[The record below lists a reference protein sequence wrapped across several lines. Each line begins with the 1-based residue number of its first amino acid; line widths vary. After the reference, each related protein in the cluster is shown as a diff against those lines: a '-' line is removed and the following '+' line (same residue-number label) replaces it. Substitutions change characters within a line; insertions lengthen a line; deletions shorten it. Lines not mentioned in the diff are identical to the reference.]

1 MAERKAN
8 VERLVVGTGGASL
21 RTSQSRVR
29 REVTWEE
36 ARDPGHPRGGT
47 WHGNP
52 AQKGYSQE
60 TNVMGCIWLP
70 RDNGLQRAEVKKGYQ
85 LGCSCSSSVG
95 WGRAQ
100 GWRQRKSKGGG
111 VHEAY
116 SWVQCV
122 EQAVTCRFCL
132 GAWTVGVMPT
142 GEANGG
148 GSRFGGS

>member
-21 RTSQSRVR
+21 RTSQSRVKER
-29 REVTWEE
+29 G
-36 ARDPGHPRGGT
+36 DPGGGQGPRQPWGGT

-60 TNVMGCIWLP
+60 TDVMGCVWMP
-70 RDNGLQRAEVKKGYQ
+70 RDNYLQRAEVKQGHQ
-85 LGCSCSSSVG
+85 LGCSCSGSVVARG
-95 WGRAQ
+95 MGMAAE
-100 GWRQRKSKGGG
+100 KSKGGR

-116 SWVQCV
+116 SQVRCV
-122 EQAVTCRFCL
+122 ERAVTCRFCL
-132 GAWTVGVMPT
+132 GAWTVGVTPT